1 MRQRWQ
7 NIMIVSILLLF
18 ASSPQI
24 IAVSPG
30 EISSDSVTVEYRN
43 VTVFA
48 PAVAQT
54 TTGYRGVISTI
65 TVTIQSNG
73 SGRVFVDTLPLTQI
87 DMQGSARLA
96 VTVASALVRGDATCE
111 VNQFVWLF

>member
-1 MRQRWQ
+1 MLKKI
-7 NIMIVSILLLF
+7 NLFIIIISLICSLLVQ
-18 ASSPQI
+18 SSM
-24 IAVSPG
+24 AATPG
-30 EISSDSVTVEYRN
+30 DINHGNVKIEYHN

-54 TTGYRGVISTI
+54 ENGYVGVTSTV

-96 VTVASALVRGDATCE
+96 VK
-111 VNQFVWLF
+111 